1 MLCKFFVQKLSFAQ
15 STFTI
20 NSYHFNY
27 SRAPRWCND
36 KESTCQ
42 CRRCKR
48 HRFDPWSGRFPGVG
62 NGSPLQSCLGNPMD
76 RGAWRATVH
85 GVVKSW
91 THRACAHTHTHTLVM
106 IRGFIPAISAV
117 LTGCVRLY
125 SYSGY
130 ITRPCLTLHYL
141 ATAVSDQKSKY
152 QNTTPRFS
160 SGEGLGLILVSCAC
174 LSVYIFCN
182 EDELHLGLGN

>member
-91 THRACAHTHTHTLVM
+91 THRACAHTHTHTHTCNDSWVYSCYFCSFDRLCKALLLFRIYNQTLFNFALSSHSR
-106 IRGFIPAISAV
+106 IRPEEQIPE
-117 LTGCVRLY
+117 Y
-125 SYSGY
+125 
-130 ITRPCLTLHYL
+130 
-141 ATAVSDQKSKY
+141 
-152 QNTTPRFS
+152 NTTVL
-160 SGEGLGLILVSCAC
+160 LG
-174 LSVYIFCN
+174 
-182 EDELHLGLGN
+182 